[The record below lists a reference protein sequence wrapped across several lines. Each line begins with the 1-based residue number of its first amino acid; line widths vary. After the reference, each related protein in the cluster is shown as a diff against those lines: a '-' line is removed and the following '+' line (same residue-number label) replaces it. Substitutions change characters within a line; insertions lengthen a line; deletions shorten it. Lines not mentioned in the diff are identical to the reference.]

1 MPNFASA
8 LASRNLIRDRT
19 CNSFR
24 FTLTSWPKTRIFL
37 SLSPAWIA
45 LLDWFL
51 THATKPR
58 VSVVSY
64 LNTVPLVWGMLHG
77 EQRGLF
83 DLSFA
88 IPAEC
93 ADRLQS
99 GLADIGIVPAVE
111 LNRQKLDIIR
121 GAGIACHGPVRS
133 IFLISKVPYGEIR
146 KLAADSTSRT
156 SVALSRVI
164 LARKY
169 GVEPEVRSHAPHL
182 PSMLELADA
191 ALIIGDAALVLDP
204 ADLPFHV
211 LDLGAEW
218 VQMTGLP
225 MVFAVWAARADL
237 PKQDPQPF
245 LESMRF
251 GIEHVD
257 QIARSEHAK
266 VGVSEDLAR
275 SYLKN
280 NIVFELGDREYA
292 GLQTFLQY
300 ASELRSPVE
309 GRKVSV

>member
-1 MPNFASA
+1 
-8 LASRNLIRDRT
+8 
-19 CNSFR
+19 
-24 FTLTSWPKTRIFL
+24 
-37 SLSPAWIA
+37 
-45 LLDWFL
+45 
-51 THATKPR
+51 
-58 VSVVSY
+58 
-64 LNTVPLVWGMLHG
+64 
-77 EQRGLF
+77 
-83 DLSFA
+83 
-88 IPAEC
+88 
-93 ADRLQS
+93 
-99 GLADIGIVPAVE
+99 
-111 LNRQKLDIIR
+111 
-121 GAGIACHGPVRS
+121 
-133 IFLISKVPYGEIR
+133 
-146 KLAADSTSRT
+146 
-156 SVALSRVI
+156 VI

-169 GVEPEVRSHAPHL
+169 GVEPEVQSHVPHL

-191 ALIIGDAALVLDP
+191 ALIIGVAALVLDP
-204 ADLPFHV
+204 AHLPFHV

-257 QIARSEHAK
+257 EIARSEHAK
-266 VGVSEDLAR
+266 IGVSEDLAR

>member
-1 MPNFASA
+1 M
-8 LASRNLIRDRT
+8 
-19 CNSFR
+19 
-24 FTLTSWPKTRIFL
+24 
-37 SLSPAWIA
+37 
-45 LLDWFL
+45 
-51 THATKPR
+51 
-58 VSVVSY
+58 V
-64 LNTVPLVWGMLHG
+64 HG
-77 EQRGLF
+77 DQRGLF

-111 LNRQKLDIIR
+111 LNRQKLEIIR
-121 GAGIACHGPVRS
+121 GAGIACHGAVRS
-133 IFLISKVPYGEIR
+133 IFLISKVPYEDIR

-182 PSMLELADA
+182 PSMLEHADA

-204 ADLPFHV
+204 ETLPFRV

-225 MVFAVWAARADL
+225 MVFAVWAARAEF
-237 PKQDPQPF
+237 PTQDPAPF

-251 GIEHVD
+251 GRAHID
-257 QIARSEHAK
+257 DIARSEHAK
-266 VGVSEDLAR
+266 LGISEDLAR

-292 GLQTFLQY
+292 GLKTFLQH
-300 ASELRSPVE
+300 ASELRAPLE
-309 GRKVSV
+309 GKRVSV

>member
-1 MPNFASA
+1 M
-8 LASRNLIRDRT
+8 
-19 CNSFR
+19 
-24 FTLTSWPKTRIFL
+24 
-37 SLSPAWIA
+37 
-45 LLDWFL
+45 LDWFL
-51 THATKPR
+51 TPPTKPR

-93 ADRLQS
+93 ADRLES

-111 LNRQKLDIIR
+111 LNRQKLEIIR

-169 GVEPEVRSHAPHL
+169 GVEPEVQSHAPHL
-182 PSMLELADA
+182 PSMLEHADA
-191 ALIIGDAALVLDP
+191 ALIIGDAALILDP
-204 ADLPFHV
+204 VELPFHV

-225 MVFAVWAARADL
+225 MVFAVWAARAEL
-237 PKQDPQPF
+237 PKQDPEPF

-251 GIEHVD
+251 GQAHVD
-257 QIARSEHAK
+257 DIARSEHAK
-266 VGVSEDLAR
+266 VGVSEELAR
-275 SYLKN
+275 TYLRD
-280 NIVFELGDREYA
+280 NIVFELGEREYA
-292 GLQTFLQY
+292 GLRTFLQY
-300 ASELRSPVE
+300 ASELGASVREQPVE